1 MRRCCICH
9 DGFDAYEGNSACD
22 FLAVAFFFT
31 RKKEVTGGGWGGGAM
46 VHETRIRRT
55 LQYVEVSS
63 HEFKFPRGLKAFAE
77 GPRKVEDCGVRR

>member
-31 RKKEVTGGGWGGGAM
+31 RKKEVTGGGWGGGDGA
-46 VHETRIRRT
+46 RD
-55 LQYVEVSS
+55 Q
-63 HEFKFPRGLKAFAE
+63 
-77 GPRKVEDCGVRR
+77 D